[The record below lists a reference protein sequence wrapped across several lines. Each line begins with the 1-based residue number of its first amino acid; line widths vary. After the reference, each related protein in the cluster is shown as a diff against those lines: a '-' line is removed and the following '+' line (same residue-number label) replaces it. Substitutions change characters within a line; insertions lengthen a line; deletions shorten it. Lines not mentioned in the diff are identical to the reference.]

1 VTFTCD
7 SGRHAEIPDIAVDGE
22 EAKDQTMRDAA
33 QGLYIAS
40 IARVRSPG
48 DLASA
53 YRDCEAVARRTAKNF
68 YYSFLVLP
76 TDQRQSM
83 CALYTFLRGADDVGD
98 VDAPVEDRKRALAQ
112 WRRRLGA
119 VVAGDFEGCDRWWL
133 AFADVVH
140 RYELPINLATAV
152 LDGVGSDLEERRF
165 ADFADLYGYCYRVA
179 SAVGLLCI
187 RIWGARGERADALAE
202 WCGVAFQLTNI
213 LRDVAE
219 DRDRGR
225 IYFPENEIA
234 RFGLK
239 PSDLATPASPA
250 FVAFMQFQIRRAEC
264 YYDRAE
270 ALLDYVPPAGKAV
283 LRAMIDIYR
292 GLLKKIKADPA
303 AVLSRRV
310 SLHPAHKLALAA
322 RALPLRIFGS
332 AAVREEGEGEF

>member
-1 VTFTCD
+1 
-7 SGRHAEIPDIAVDGE
+7 
-22 EAKDQTMRDAA
+22 MRDAA

-40 IARVRSPG
+40 VARLGSASE
-48 DLASA
+48 LAAA
-53 YRDCEAVARRTAKNF
+53 YRDCEIVAQRAAKNF

-76 TDQRQSM
+76 SDQRQAM

-98 VDAPVEDRKRALAQ
+98 VDSPVEDRRRSLAQ

-119 VVAGDFEGCDRWWL
+119 VVAGDFEDCDRWWL
-133 AFADVVH
+133 AFADVVR
-140 RYELPINLATAV
+140 RYELPISLATAV
-152 LDGVGSDLEERRF
+152 LDGVASDLEERRF
-165 ADFADLYGYCYRVA
+165 ADFTELYGYCYRVA

-225 IYFPENEIA
+225 VYLPEDELE
-234 RFGLK
+234 RVGLK
-239 PSDLATPASPA
+239 AADLANPPTQA
-250 FVAFMQFQIRRAEC
+250 FRDFMQFQIGRAEC

-270 ALLDYVPPAGKAV
+270 ALLNHVPPAGKAV

-292 GLLKKIKADPA
+292 GLLKKIKADPS

-322 RALPLRIFGS
+322 RALPLRFFGS
-332 AAVREEGEGEF
+332 AAVQEDGGGEF